1 MHQYAYTSI
10 LIYHRMLPLGME
22 TIPIR
27 IRKETKESLT
37 KFRTHPRETYDEVIA
52 RLMASQVDRE
62 PVSEEILRAIEEGLS
77 DIRKRKTTE
86 LNEFCDAHG
95 I

>member
-1 MHQYAYTSI
+1 
-10 LIYHRMLPLGME
+10 ME

-37 KFRTHPRETYDEVIA
+37 KFRAHPRETYDEVIA

-62 PVSEEILRAIEEGLS
+62 PVSEEILKAIEEGLA
-77 DIRKRKTTE
+77 DIRNRKTKE
-86 LNEFCDAHG
+86 LNEFCDSHG